1 MYRELPFPSSCC
13 KGEACLPRS
22 HYRGKPR
29 VQNCVSR
36 APVSKLVLQRGSLPS
51 DIALPGET
59 SDPEL
64 CIESSRFQA
73 SVAKGKP
80 AFRYRITGG
89 NLESRIEYQ
98 GVGADFEKPKKYF
111 QLIMNKVA

>member
-1 MYRELPFPSSCC
+1 M
-13 KGEACLPRS
+13 
-22 HYRGKPR
+22 
-29 VQNCVSR
+29 
-36 APVSKLVLQRGSLPS
+36 LQRGSLPS

-73 SVAKGKP
+73 RVAKGKP
-80 AFRYRITGG
+80 AYRYRITGE

-111 QLIMNKVA
+111 QLIMNKVARIVEKSGFQKNLEKNLE